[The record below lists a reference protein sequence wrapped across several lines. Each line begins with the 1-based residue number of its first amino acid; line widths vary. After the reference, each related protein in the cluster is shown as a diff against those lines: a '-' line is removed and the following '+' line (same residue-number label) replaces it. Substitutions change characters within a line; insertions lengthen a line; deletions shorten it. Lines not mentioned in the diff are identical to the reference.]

1 MMEKSTDND
10 NIELVEK
17 HLPGDWQQ
25 GKSLAA
31 CMVELFDKS
40 LWTDVK
46 FHFKNQEQEQT
57 IQAHRIV
64 LAARSPVFQAM
75 FFGPCA
81 DGKTEIELKDVEKET
96 FLLFLRYI
104 YSDTIT
110 LNKENASAVL
120 EMAHYYQVSG
130 LVKLCADFLAT
141 VITTQNCCEIL
152 TFAMFYNLTS
162 LKTSCC
168 SFIDSNA
175 EQVLKSDCFLDLS
188 AECLLY
194 ILKGDTLF
202 AKEEV
207 ILEAAERW
215 SRKKLLQSGKEDNGA
230 NIRKNLGESFFQL
243 RLPTMTYKSLL
254 EYTSRKGYFS
264 IEEYADVAAFINKVP
279 DVNVS
284 TNSCVSRVPE
294 VETLTVEI
302 DDGSAY
308 GGCEPKDRL
317 SITYNFFILKDVAL
331 SNFVLSEIKP
341 YLKYER
347 YYTTELPESID
358 LILSG
363 SVIIKCLEF
372 EQKFSLRQQQHEK
385 VKIDISPSLVLRK
398 RETPY
403 SVEINIKYEYI
414 KIQMKTTLDR
424 NKKRISND
432 TGNISVCS
440 VGDERLSVIK
450 SIGFLNFSNRDL
462 GKDMDTD
469 SNELRSDKLQ
479 STEGD
484 LSQEMSK

>member
-1 MMEKSTDND
+1 MEKAADND

-25 GKSLAA
+25 GKSLGA
-31 CMVELFDKS
+31 CMVELFDRG

-46 FHFKNQEQEQT
+46 FHFKNQEQEQM

-81 DGKTEIELKDVEKET
+81 DGKTEIELKDVEKDI

-104 YSDTIT
+104 YSDTVT
-110 LNKENASAVL
+110 LNEENASAVL
-120 EMAHYYQVSG
+120 GMAHYYQVSG

-141 VITTQNCCEIL
+141 VITPNSYCEIL

-194 ILKGDTLF
+194 ILKGDTFF
-202 AKEEV
+202 AKEEE

-215 SRKKLLQSGKEDNGA
+215 SRKKLLQSGEEDNGT
-230 NIRKNLGESFFQL
+230 NIRKNLGESFYQL
-243 RLPTMTYKSLL
+243 RLPTMTNKALL
-254 EYTSRKGYFS
+254 DYASKKCYFFT
-264 IEEYADVAAFINKVP
+264 EEYANIAAYINKVP
-279 DVNVS
+279 DVNLS
-284 TNSCVSRVPE
+284 TNSCVPRVAE
-294 VETLTVEI
+294 VESLTVNI
-302 DDGSAY
+302 DDGCVY
-308 GGCEPKDRL
+308 ERCEPKDRL
-317 SITYNFFILKDVAL
+317 SITYNFFISKDVAL
-331 SNFVLSEIKP
+331 SNFVFSEIKP
-341 YLKYER
+341 YLQNH
-347 YYTTELPESID
+347 YYSTTELPDSID

-363 SVIIKCLEF
+363 SIIIKCLEF
-372 EQKFSLRQQQHEK
+372 EQTFTLRQQQHEN

-403 SVEINIKYEYI
+403 CVEINIKHECI

-424 NKKRISND
+424 NNKRISND

-440 VGDERLSVIK
+440 VGDGNFSVIK
-450 SIGFLNFSNRDL
+450 SIGFLNFPNR
-462 GKDMDTD
+462 
-469 SNELRSDKLQ
+469 ESDKNVDTE
-479 STEGD
+479 STE
-484 LSQEMSK
+484 